1 MMQRREFLKLS
12 GLAGVSLYAF
22 PEYLLAEESS
32 GDGYKAMVVVLL
44 HGGNDSINMFIPS
57 GDDTQKGYGNYASI
71 RTSLKVEDVDLSNK
85 LNVTDGKLSMGS
97 GSENPYYQNGTISDA
112 YTKGF
117 YRHSG
122 LDLATNGMM
131 PELAHLVNQ
140 NRVAIVANMGTLI
153 KPVTK
158 AELLAKTKPRPPY
171 LFSHNSQ
178 RRLWFTGESSTQN
191 RHGWAGILADNLP
204 DVNGGSIYG
213 MNISIENGTHML
225 YGKNSGY
232 LNISRSGPDK
242 YKSINRAMY
251 DEWLAKENSNPYHKL
266 YNRMRKHSFDMQ
278 DVLVNDWVN
287 NSPSFSSKNVYGE
300 ELFSTPSFTTL
311 GVKSADGVGTRLQE
325 KFKAVAKLAYIGK
338 NAGLKRQIFYVQHGG
353 YDTHGNQAQQHGKIL
368 RELSLGLGDFQLA
381 LDEMGMSDEVTT
393 FNISDFGRSVGNNG
407 NGTDHAWGGHYFAM
421 GGAVKGGVYGT
432 LPDLTLGGEDDLTQK
447 GRLIPTT
454 STSQYYGTVLKWFGV
469 DDSTMHQVL
478 PELSNFD
485 VGDLGFMKSV

>member
-12 GLAGVSLYAF
+12 GIAGMSLYTF

-32 GDGYKAMVVVLL
+32 DGYKAMVVVLL

-57 GDDTQKGYGNYASI
+57 GEDVKKGYSNYASI
-71 RTSLKVEDVDLSNK
+71 RTSLKVEDVDLSEK
-85 LNVTDGKLSMGS
+85 LTVTDGKLSIGFGS
-97 GSENPYYQNGTISDA
+97 QNPYYQNGTISDA

-122 LDLATNGMM
+122 LDLATNSLM

-153 KPVTK
+153 EPVTK
-158 AELLAKTKPRPPY
+158 AELLAKSKPRPPY

-204 DVNGGSIYG
+204 DVNSGSIYG
-213 MNISIENGTHML
+213 MNISIDNGSHML

-242 YKSINRAMY
+242 YKSVNRAMY
-251 DEWLAKENSNPYHKL
+251 DAWLAKESLNPYLKL
-266 YNRMRKHSFDMQ
+266 YNKMRKHSFNMQ

-287 NSPSFSSKNVYGE
+287 NSPTFSSKNAYGE
-300 ELFSTPSFTTL
+300 DIFSYSDYKTL
-311 GVKSADGVGTRLQE
+311 GIKSSDSVGTRLQE
-325 KFKAVAKLAYIGK
+325 QFKAVAKLAHIGK
-338 NAGLKRQIFYVQHGG
+338 NSGLKRQIFYLQHGG
-353 YDTHGNQAQQHGKIL
+353 YDTHGNQKQQHGKVL
-368 RELSLGLGDFQLA
+368 RELSLSLGDFQLA
-381 LDEMGMSDEVTT
+381 LDEMGMSDDVTT
-393 FNISDFGRSVGNNG
+393 FNLSDFGRSVGNNG
-407 NGTDHAWGGHYFAM
+407 NGTDHAWGGHYFVM
-421 GGAVKGGVYGT
+421 GGAVKGGVYGK
-432 LPDLTLGGEDDLTQK
+432 LPDLTLGGDDDLTHK

-454 STSQYYGTVLKWFGV
+454 STSQYYGTILKWFGV
-469 DDSTMHQVL
+469 DDNTMHQVL

-485 VGDLGFMKSV
+485 VNDLGFMQNI